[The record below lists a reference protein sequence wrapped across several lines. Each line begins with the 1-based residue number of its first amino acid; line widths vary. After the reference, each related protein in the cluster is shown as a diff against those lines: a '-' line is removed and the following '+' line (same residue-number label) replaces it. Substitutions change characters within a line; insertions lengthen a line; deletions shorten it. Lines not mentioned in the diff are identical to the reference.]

1 MQHLFKRLDYMRVF
15 PLSMGGWHKSL
26 KSISLNE
33 APWWEQNKYM
43 SDSGFGLST
52 NNCHRTKSNQLDTE
66 ENLSVHQTMMKQ
78 GLLGSPAVQQ
88 AHSVFSVFHTWFLFQ
103 LWCQTQHHTSWHKER
118 ISLASWVK
126 HQTAASRDRSW
137 LGRGTA
143 HSVRCVF
150 LRKNVNKNHGQMM
163 YWRESPAIL

>member
-1 MQHLFKRLDYMRVF
+1 MFDYMGFSSVLR
-15 PLSMGGWHKSL
+15 GGGRHTNL
-26 KSISLNE
+26 LNQYRWIKPCDE
-33 APWWEQNKYM
+33 NRTNTWAVLAVGW
-43 SDSGFGLST
+43 GR

-66 ENLSVHQTMMKQ
+66 ENLSVHQAIMKQ
-78 GLLGSPAVQQ
+78 GLLGSPGVKQ
-88 AHSVFSVFHTWFLFQ
+88 AHSVFSAFHTWFLFQ

-150 LRKNVNKNHGQMM
+150 LQKNVNKNHGQMR
-163 YWRESPAIL
+163 YWRESPAML